1 MMEKTKLKA
10 LRDALLHWCA
20 TETEEITQHDDLG
33 HNVVATSAV
42 NAPI

>member
-10 LRDALLHWCA
+10 LMLHWGA
-20 TETEEITQHDDLG
+20 TETEEITQRDELS

-42 NAPI
+42 NAPV